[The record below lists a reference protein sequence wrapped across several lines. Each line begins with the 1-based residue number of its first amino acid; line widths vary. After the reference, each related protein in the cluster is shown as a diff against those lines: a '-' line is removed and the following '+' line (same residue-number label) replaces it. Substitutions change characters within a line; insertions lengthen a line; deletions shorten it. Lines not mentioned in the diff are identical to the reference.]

1 MARDND
7 KGLYLPLKIDLD
19 TWEQSL
25 MGADADLQK
34 AMRKMGNEIKDL
46 KLRYSVEIEGAKAS
60 GDYLKAMELETAQTN
75 QLLEVQG
82 QIVDTLAKKYESL
95 SDKGTKEAKSIEKT
109 LLAQQKVLYQM
120 QNKVKAA
127 KELKEKSLANTKK
140 QFEDAMFNATASDYE
155 KAIKRIT
162 DEKNA
167 YIKNGIDKVN
177 AEKLFAIQKE
187 EINKKYL
194 ANIQEAQ
201 EKLNLKDVFGS
212 RLSEALERNFPTFAR
227 FKNVLKSL
235 NSDFEKLGYGS
246 KMALTSIKALGVTG
260 VAFFA
265 GYKGLQA
272 VTNNVEELAMAASEA
287 AEPIYQLREELGSS
301 YEEAELLHGIFAID
315 GGDARA
321 FAASMNQMHRA
332 MQRGNDETNLIAK
345 TLRTYG
351 VELRDATG
359 NQKTVI
365 EQLYA
370 IAEGYQRAKAVGK
383 QRDFLSGIGF
393 SSNQYTHVLE
403 GLENYIALAKQA
415 QTEDKKE
422 YQALHDLQDA
432 RNMVKESARNL
443 AVVKGELYAPEHLE
457 VLMAEVAANK
467 GLAQYYKDARK
478 DAENL
483 VKVQGELA
491 LMFVDMNTAW
501 DIFKAKAGGVA
512 AEAVT
517 GFRKALT
524 YLQDTKIGKFL
535 DEKIGI
541 RVSYVNDAL
550 TEAESIRNQGR
561 LQVEMDKIRQ
571 EEMAKARKA
580 AQKKLELL
588 AKEAEEAEKNA
599 KLKKKYQDALFDATA
614 SDYEKEIKR
623 ISDKK
628 QAFIDEGLSEVDAQR
643 LFALQKEQ
651 IDQKYYEQRKQE
663 EENVAKKVEDSYKK
677 QLEASKRA
685 NEEAKR
691 AREAAMSEAEQTL
704 KNNIKLVRY
713 MDKIKKQGGDY
724 VTAGQQYAEKLYFKQ
739 AGFNRNDI
747 GLLKDFGVNL
757 VKEIAN
763 VRDRVFAD
771 FAQGAGTTNNN
782 VTNNTTVNIDRPVLT
797 DENLVNQLAGKI
809 LDKIAPLFQQPVSN
823 NTL

>member
-7 KGLYLPLKIDLD
+7 KGLYLPLRINLD
-19 TWEQSL
+19 EWEQ
-25 MGADADLQK
+25 DLLSAGEDLTK
-34 AMRKMGNEIKDL
+34 AMRKMGEASRNL
-46 KLRYSVEIEGAKAS
+46 KLNYSVKIEGAKAA
-60 GDYLKAMELETAQTN
+60 GDYMKVIQLETARNN
-75 QLLEVQG
+75 QLLEIQTRV
-82 QIVDTLAKKYESL
+82 VDALTKKYESYG
-95 SDKGTKEAKSIEKT
+95 DKGSKAAKDVEKQ
-109 LLAQQKVLYQM
+109 LLAQQKVLYKLQQE
-120 QNKVKAA
+120 QNKLGMGLGAKISDALAKASP
-127 KELKEKSLANTKK
+127 E
-140 QFEDAMFNATASDYE
+140 
-155 KAIKRIT
+155 
-162 DEKNA
+162 
-167 YIKNGIDKVN
+167 
-177 AEKLFAIQKE
+177 
-187 EINKKYL
+187 
-194 ANIQEAQ
+194 
-201 EKLNLKDVFGS
+201 
-212 RLSEALERNFPTFAR
+212 FAR
-227 FKNVLKSL
+227 FRAGVQSVSKEVAGLAGSTQSALAILKG
-235 NSDFEKLGYGS
+235 F
-246 KMALTSIKALGVTG
+246 SITG
-260 VAFFA
+260 VAVFA

-272 VTNNVEELAMAASEA
+272 VTNNVKELAMAASEA

-359 NQKTVI
+359 KQKTVI
-365 EQLYA
+365 EQLRA

-403 GLENYIALAKQA
+403 GMENYIALAKQA
-415 QTEDKKE
+415 QTEDKKN

-432 RNMVKESARNL
+432 QNMVKESARNL

-457 VLMAEVAANK
+457 VLRAEAAANK

-478 DAENL
+478 DAESL

-491 LMFVDMNTAW
+491 LLFVDMNTAW
-501 DIFKAKAGGVA
+501 DIFKSKAGGVVA
-512 AEAVT
+512 DTVT
-517 GFRKALT
+517 GFRKVLT
-524 YLQDTKIGKFL
+524 DLQNTKIGKFL

-550 TEAESIRNQGR
+550 TKAEGIRNQGR
-561 LQVEMDKIRQ
+561 LQAEMDKIRQ
-571 EEMAKARKA
+571 EEMEKARKA
-580 AQKKLELL
+580 AQEELELQ
-588 AKEAEEAEKNA
+588 AKELETAKKTAE
-599 KLKKKYQDALFDATA
+599 LKKKYQDALFDATA

-628 QAFIDEGLSEVDAQR
+628 QAFIDEGLSEVEAQR

-651 IDQKYYEQRKQE
+651 IDQKYYDKRRQD
-663 EENVAKKVEDSYKK
+663 EENLAKKVEDSYKK

-797 DENLVNQLAGKI
+797 DENLVNQLTGKI
-809 LDKIAPLFQQPVSN
+809 LDKIAPLFQQPAGN